1 MLNKDQTIKKYEL
14 KYERTVEKMKSQLK
28 DIQEELDNKSTL
40 NIEQARDTSDK
51 IFQLENELQKKNA
64 SLNELNNKLLEAEE
78 QLFSER
84 EKIILFEEAHAKV
97 KAQQEELKMRIHEM
111 DSNLN
116 EINDQTKLKE

>member
-84 EKIILFEEAHAKV
+84 EKIILLEEAHAKV